1 MKSEPTSFTCSG
13 IFDRFDSSLPNV
25 LNSIQKFQFTYRGL
39 KHFLHPA
46 ILECSRITSSTSS
59 GIFIL
64 SCIQGTP
71 ILLDMLTYLTIKP
84 CMLSRVSSSK
94 TRRNRTWNL
103 RSMQCWRPT
112 TENFSEKWRVGYSP
126 SFVFDSGKTGN
137 TWKYRNRTGSCRNM
151 EQRTLP
157 IPCHSI
163 EIREKVLFQ
172 RDDRFYRWK
181 YRLPYTAVGQ
191 RNFYFTCREHKT

>member
-1 MKSEPTSFTCSG
+1 M
-13 IFDRFDSSLPNV
+13 
-25 LNSIQKFQFTYRGL
+25 
-39 KHFLHPA
+39 
-46 ILECSRITSSTSS
+46 
-59 GIFIL
+59 
-64 SCIQGTP
+64 
-71 ILLDMLTYLTIKP
+71 
-84 CMLSRVSSSK
+84 VSSSK

-103 RSMQCWRPT
+103 RSMQCWRRT

-126 SFVFDSGKTGN
+126 SFVFDSEKTGN
-137 TWKYRNRTGSCRNM
+137 TWKYRNRTGSSRNM

-163 EIREKVLFQ
+163 QIREKVLFQ

-191 RNFYFTCREHKT
+191 RNILFHVQGAQNVAEMLGSSPSSRSSPVLRKQKFVISCHENSCLLKLHII